1 MPPEERAGANQNHLQ
16 LNIAVKAVNHMPKM
30 HTFGKCDAFVMLGF
44 SEQQFQTKIEKQKFD
59 AVFDEEF
66 VLFVHGKHVDL
77 AMSQTKELDAKVAG
91 LALKID
97 VWDYDKL
104 RANIFIGSTHILLRD
119 LLASTTPTEY
129 TQDLFSNGVQVTG
142 FDTENST
149 VTILVSVL
157 PQQQCQESDRVWTL
171 PSLQT
176 VLSYADG
183 TRESGAAL
191 RYDKCVKRD
200 LHV

>member
-1 MPPEERAGANQNHLQ
+1 
-16 LNIAVKAVNHMPKM
+16 
-30 HTFGKCDAFVMLGF
+30 
-44 SEQQFQTKIEKQKFD
+44 
-59 AVFDEEF
+59 